1 MYLLN
6 TFTRT
11 HKLEKKVT
19 AMVKVITIM
28 DDVYADL
35 YRLKRSKNMSFT
47 EILRHIMKEN
57 EKESRNIISFA
68 GSLEELDIDRK
79 MTESVKRGVNEW
91 KKYV

>member
-1 MYLLN
+1 
-6 TFTRT
+6 
-11 HKLEKKVT
+11 
-19 AMVKVITIM
+19 MVKVITIM